1 MDTRS
6 STLTQIIK
14 IDQRV
19 QKTLKS
25 TRYRSIQHN
34 LRTLK
39 NTTGHAIITVQ
50 DPQDMTKRITL
61 RKNSE
66 KAKQLLQRYQQ
77 LSDQYQRQFK
87 ELQKQKNTLKKTLFR

>member
-14 IDQRV
+14 IDQKV
-19 QKTLKS
+19 QKTIKS
-25 TRYRSIQHN
+25 TRYRNIQRN

-39 NTTGHAIITVQ
+39 NTTGPSIITVQ
-50 DPQDMTKRITL
+50 DPQDMTKNLTL
-61 RKNSE
+61 RKNSQ

-77 LSDQYQRQFK
+77 LSDQYQTQFK
-87 ELQKQKNTLKKTLFR
+87 KLQKQKNTLKETLFP